1 MYLEHFK
8 LRRYPFEN
16 VPDPAFF
23 QATGQ
28 YKRVIASLMNSVQV
42 GRGLIVISGPIGSG
56 KTTLSQKLV
65 NTLSQETQLIWLA
78 EPPKDAMELFSFVA
92 RELGVE
98 EGGSSSFILQR
109 IRERLLL
116 NNEQGRTCLLII
128 DESHHMN
135 DDVFEAVRVLTNLEQ
150 LTFKLMQILLL
161 GQPELMVLLNQQ
173 KLEPLRQRIAILH
186 KLDRLRPG
194 EAREYIASRL
204 QTAGANTEVFTKA
217 AMALAAHVS
226 GGIPRL
232 INNICQ
238 MALQHTFERGG
249 DVVRVEDVKAAS
261 VELGYGNLAQE
272 YLAWFKERANELR
285 SQRLKASQ
293 AQPNA
298 QVEQVLQRT
307 AQSGPGASGAAD
319 LQAAPNPAGQD
330 QPAEESGDVFAMND
344 LPEEDATETPFG
356 MQLRGARDAPPPKSR
371 RHVYVLAAS
380 VLLFAAGMVYHL
392 YRTGALDIW

>member
-28 YKRVIASLMNSVQV
+28 YKRIIASLMNSVQV

-65 NTLSQETQLIWLA
+65 NTLSLDTQLIWLA

-98 EGGSSSFILQR
+98 ENGSSSFILKR
-109 IRERLLL
+109 IRERLLQF
-116 NNEQGRTCLLII
+116 NEQGRTCLLII

-150 LTFKLMQILLL
+150 WTFKLMQILLL
-161 GQPELMVLLNQQ
+161 GQPELMALLNQQ
-173 KLEPLRQRIAILH
+173 KLEPLRQRIAVLH

-194 EAREYIASRL
+194 EAREYIATRL
-204 QTAGANTEVFTKA
+204 QTAGAHTEVFTKA

-238 MALQHTFERGG
+238 MALQHTFERDG

-285 SQRLKASQ
+285 SQRLKALQ
-293 AQPNA
+293 AQPSA
-298 QVEQVLQRT
+298 QVGQVLQRT
-307 AQSGPGASGAAD
+307 AQAGAGAAVATP
-319 LQAAPNPAGQD
+319 QADADSAGQD
-330 QPAEESGDVFAMND
+330 RTVVEPEDAFAMND
-344 LPEEDATETPFG
+344 LPEEDAVETPFD
-356 MQLRGARDAPPPKSR
+356 MQLRGDNGASRSRGR

-380 VLLFAAGMVYHL
+380 VLVFAAGLVYHL